1 MFQRIF
7 WGEFLG
13 LGGSVETIMR
23 SPPVTTL
30 FSDSV
35 SLVIE
40 KMISNNIGAV
50 IVMSGGNPVGIITE
64 RDILERVVRAG
75 KDPNKT
81 RAEEI
86 MSSPLIS
93 IEADKTVK
101 DALILMRDRKI
112 RRLGVT
118 RRGRLIGIVTERRLL
133 DALASY

>member
-1 MFQRIF
+1 M
-7 WGEFLG
+7 G
-13 LGGSVETIMR
+13 LGISIETVMR
-23 SPPVTTL
+23 SPPVTAL
-30 FSDSV
+30 FSDNV

-50 IVMSGGNPVGIITE
+50 IVMSGGDPVGIVTE

-101 DALILMRDRKI
+101 DALILMRDKKV

>member
-1 MFQRIF
+1 M
-7 WGEFLG
+7 G
-13 LGGSVETIMR
+13 LGISIETVMR
-23 SPPVTTL
+23 RPPVTAL
-30 FSDSV
+30 FSDNV

-50 IVMSGGNPVGIITE
+50 IVMSGGNPVGIVTE

-101 DALILMRDRKI
+101 DALILMRDKKI

-118 RRGRLIGIVTERRLL
+118 RRERLIGIVTERRLL

>member
-1 MFQRIF
+1 M
-7 WGEFLG
+7 G
-13 LGGSVETIMR
+13 LGISIETVMR
-23 SPPVTTL
+23 RPPVTAL
-30 FSDSV
+30 FSDNV

-50 IVMSGGNPVGIITE
+50 IVMSGGNPVGIVTE

-101 DALILMRDRKI
+101 DALILMRDKKI

>member
-1 MFQRIF
+1 
-7 WGEFLG
+7 LG
-13 LGGSVETIMR
+13 LGISIETVMR
-23 SPPVTTL
+23 RPPVTAL
-30 FSDSV
+30 FSDNV

-50 IVMSGGNPVGIITE
+50 IVMSGGNPVGIVTE

-101 DALILMRDRKI
+101 DALILMRDKKI

-118 RRGRLIGIVTERRLL
+118 RRERLIGIVTERRLL

>member
-1 MFQRIF
+1 
-7 WGEFLG
+7 
-13 LGGSVETIMR
+13 MR
-23 SPPVTTL
+23 RPPVTAL
-30 FSDSV
+30 FSDNASFV
-35 SLVIE
+35 VK
-40 KMISNNIGAV
+40 KMISNNIGAI
-50 IVMSGGNPVGIITE
+50 IVMSGGSPVGIITE
-64 RDILERVVRAG
+64 RDIIEKIVRAG

-93 IEADKTVK
+93 IESNKTIK
-101 DALILMRDRKI
+101 DALVLMRDKKI